1 MTKTQIMTN
10 FIVEN
15 AVDIFRFAFLCD
27 TEEKAEDFISILYKL
42 GCRWS
47 LTSTEE
53 DHFSNNEIITKWKDA
68 GKNTCYSINVNK
80 IIFKGRKQFFESQG
94 KEIVTYDKLF
104 KDASDLDSSN
114 NNEELKKNFISAPK
128 DIISETQKLEESSG
142 LLQLQEKKCP
152 ECGSIIK
159 NGQSKFC
166 MECGFKIPEDFFNIV
181 DDENNKESE
190 DVKDDAVSEKQDD
203 TQSLTKDEVANV
215 KTAANKTKQLS
226 QLLFIAFCAL
236 TALVI
241 IVFFANFII
250 SRSVQNDF
258 SKFTGVW
265 EQISCLQLFGG
276 YQ

>member
-114 NNEELKKNFISAPK
+114 DNEELKKNFISAPK

-152 ECGSIIK
+152 ECGNIIK

-166 MECGFKIPEDFFNIV
+166 MECGFKISEDFFNIV

>member
-53 DHFSNNEIITKWKDA
+53 DHFSNDKIITKWKDA

-80 IIFKGRKQFFESQG
+80 IIFKGRKQFFENQG

-104 KDASDLDSSN
+104 KDASDFDLPND
-114 NNEELKKNFISAPK
+114 NEELKKDFISTPK

-142 LLQLQEKKCP
+142 LLQIQEKKCP

-159 NGQSKFC
+159 NGQGKFC
-166 MECGFKIPEDFFNIV
+166 MECGFKIPEDFFDIINN
-181 DDENNKESE
+181 ENNEENESTNG
-190 DVKDDAVSEKQDD
+190 DVVSEKQDD
-203 TQSLTKDEVANV
+203 TQNLTKDEITDV
-215 KTAANKTKQLS
+215 KTTVDKTKQLS
-226 QLLFIAFCAL
+226 QLLIITFCVL
-236 TALVI
+236 IALVI

-250 SRSVQNDF
+250 NRSVQNDF
-258 SKFTGVW
+258 SKFTGIW
-265 EQISCLQLFGG
+265 EQVSCLRLFGG
-276 YQ
+276 Y